1 MPDSVLSESI
11 LNSMKQTLWPGEIM
25 DDENNPFDAELILH
39 INAIFTDISR
49 LGIGSDTPFHITGA
63 SETWRDFY
71 DRIDMCN
78 NVKEY
83 MHLRLRMVFDP
94 PANSFIV
101 NSFEE
106 MIKKFEWH
114 LTVISDELGDSV

>member
-49 LGIGSDTPFHITGA
+49 LGIGSEAPFKITGA
-63 SETWRDFY
+63 SETWSDFY

-106 MIKKFEWH
+106 MIKKLEWH
-114 LTVISDELGDSV
+114 LTVLSDELGDSV

>member
-49 LGIGSDTPFHITGA
+49 LGIGSETPFHITGA
-63 SETWRDFY
+63 TETWSDFY
-71 DRIDMCN
+71 NRIDMCN
-78 NVKEY
+78 NVNEY

-106 MIKKFEWH
+106 MIKKLEWH
-114 LTVISDELGDSV
+114 LTVISVELGDSV

>member
-39 INAIFTDISR
+39 INAIFTDISG

-63 SETWRDFY
+63 SETWSDFY
-71 DRIDMCN
+71 DKIDMCN

-106 MIKKFEWH
+106 MIKKLEWH

>member
-106 MIKKFEWH
+106 MIRKLEWH

>member
-1 MPDSVLSESI
+1 MPEPILSESSLI
-11 LNSMKQTLWPGEIM
+11 SMKQALWPGEII

-39 INAIFTDISR
+39 INAVFTDISR
-49 LGIGSDTPFHITGA
+49 LGIGSETPFKITGD
-63 SETWRDFY
+63 SETWSDFY

-106 MIKKFEWH
+106 MIKKLEWH
-114 LTVISDELGDSV
+114 LTVISDELGGNE

>member
-49 LGIGSDTPFHITGA
+49 LGIGSETPFHITGA
-63 SETWRDFY
+63 TETWSDFY
-71 DRIDMCN
+71 NRIDMCN

-106 MIKKFEWH
+106 MIKKLEWH

>member
-1 MPDSVLSESI
+1 MSDSVLSESI

-49 LGIGSDTPFHITGA
+49 LGIGSETPFHITGA
-63 SETWRDFY
+63 SEKWSDFY
-71 DRIDMCN
+71 NRIDMCN

-106 MIKKFEWH
+106 MIKKLEWY

>member
-71 DRIDMCN
+71 NRIDMCN

-106 MIKKFEWH
+106 MIKKLEWH

>member
-1 MPDSVLSESI
+1 MSDSVLSESI

-49 LGIGSDTPFHITGA
+49 LGIGSEAPFQITGA
-63 SETWRDFY
+63 SETWSDFY

-106 MIKKFEWH
+106 MIKKLEWH

>member
-25 DDENNPFDAELILH
+25 DDENNPFDAEIILH

-106 MIKKFEWH
+106 MIKKLEWH